1 MGGEISDSEP
11 YPAHRFGLPPALDH
25 PLTALPRL
33 DMVLLVVAVAWLGM
47 SSPYLGARSCAGLSG
62 VDGRIG
68 NGRPDVRLLGMLWRV
83 GVSLVDF
90 DVETVNSKECNRAGG
105 FGGSAMFP

>member
-11 YPAHRFGLPPALDH
+11 YPARRFGLPPALDH

-68 NGRPDVRLLGMLWRV
+68 NGRPDVRLL
-83 GVSLVDF
+83 VSIADF
-90 DVETVNSKECNRAGG
+90 NVESVNSKERDRAGG
-105 FGGSAMFP
+105 FGGTTMFP